1 MLKQNA
7 ASGKEGTR
15 HVSLIVRWVSIV
27 AMTIMVSFLVFSAV
41 VYNTV
46 KQEALSQQKDTSNEV
61 VNVLRKRLIGIDD
74 ELEITNVV
82 QQLSPNTRRILTGWP
97 ALSENDNSN
106 SSVFGDS
113 VLSTVTNPDM
123 TVAIYNLRNEI
134 VFHNGDSAPKLVKF
148 TSESKSVVKEGKD
161 GQSSLYVYRKVR
173 NRKSHKLTGYIV
185 VKNQMT
191 GYNLSLIHI

>member
-7 ASGKEGTR
+7 ASGKKGTR

-113 VLSTVTNPDM
+113 VLSTVTNPDIISAM
-123 TVAIYNLRNEI
+123 RSSSTTARAPLNWSSSPVRARVWSRKARMGKVLFMSTGRSETGRAIN
-134 VFHNGDSAPKLVKF
+134 
-148 TSESKSVVKEGKD
+148 
-161 GQSSLYVYRKVR
+161 
-173 NRKSHKLTGYIV
+173 
-185 VKNQMT
+185 
-191 GYNLSLIHI
+191 